1 MKNLLLIIAVL
12 FIGNSFAQELKKVEE
27 VVIQTSAECGD
38 CKKRI
43 ETKLNYMKGVRFAE
57 LDVPSMKLT
66 VSYSTKKI
74 SLDEIKTAISD
85 LGYDADDKKANEAAQ
100 NALPLCC
107 QPNGHK

>member
-43 ETKLNYMKGVRFAE
+43 ETELNYMKGIRFAE

-66 VSYSTKKI
+66 VSYTTKKI
-74 SLDEIKTAISD
+74 SLEQIKTAISE
-85 LGYDADDKKANEAAQ
+85 LGYHADDKKANETAQ
-100 NALPLCC
+100 KALPLCC